1 MGKSL
6 QTFKINTTLK
16 SFLPK
21 REEAVF
27 GNSHLYYLNF
37 KLHCNIQMCLENPG
51 CLHFSI
57 YNQGKKNGGFKI
69 NLGRDNGK
77 GILDSVNHM
86 VMLILYRQ
94 RKKNHN
100 VQKKAYSQVNV
111 QNKYLLE
118 SLRQNLNPT
127 FVLSNQ
133 PVLQFFQDNSDV
145 ILSGKRII
153 LMTDLQKHNWS
164 RSNQ

>member
-6 QTFKINTTLK
+6 QTFNINTTLK

-37 KLHCNIQMCLENPG
+37 KLHFNVHMYLEKPG

-57 YNQGKKNGGFKI
+57 CNWEKKNAGFKI
-69 NLGRDNGK
+69 NLGSDNGK

-86 VMLILYRQ
+86 VMLILYRY
-94 RKKNHN
+94 RKKNN

-111 QNKYLLE
+111 QNKYFLE

-145 ILSGKRII
+145 I
-153 LMTDLQKHNWS
+153 QKCKTKWKKNYLDDRPS
-164 RSNQ
+164 ET